1 MTNRIERCAPAGAC
15 SPKIEANAMP
25 NVEKP
30 VEPVSLAVYNAS
42 MAANGRE
49 IERKYL
55 LRGLPADVSRHP
67 SVLIDQGYIPG
78 AAVRERVRRTQNGST
93 LRYFRT
99 IKVGSGIERF
109 EFEEETTDTFF
120 VAVWP
125 LTEGHRVRKR
135 RYMVP
140 SGDKTWE
147 VDEFLDRDDLVL
159 AEIELEHAEESATP
173 PPAIAAMIVRE
184 VTNEPG
190 FSNYRLSR

>member
-1 MTNRIERCAPAGAC
+1 MPVASGAVESVSCAEYIA
-15 SPKIEANAMP
+15 
-25 NVEKP
+25 
-30 VEPVSLAVYNAS
+30 L

-55 LRGLPADVSRHP
+55 LRGLPADVSQHP

-78 AAVRERVRRTQNGST
+78 TSVRERVRRTQDNST

-99 IKVGSGIERF
+99 IKVGTGIERF

-125 LTEGHRVRKR
+125 LTEGHRIRKR
-135 RYMVP
+135 RYLFP

-147 VDEFLDRDDLVL
+147 VDEFLDRDAFFL
-159 AEIELEHAEESATP
+159 AEIELERADESVTP
-173 PPAIAAMIVRE
+173 PPAIAAVIERE
-184 VTNEPG
+184 VTDEPG
-190 FSNYRLSR
+190 YSNYRLSR

>member
-1 MTNRIERCAPAGAC
+1 
-15 SPKIEANAMP
+15 
-25 NVEKP
+25 
-30 VEPVSLAVYNAS
+30 

-55 LRGLPADVSRHP
+55 LRGLPADVAQYP
-67 SVLIDQGYIPG
+67 SVIIDQGYIPG
-78 AAVRERVRRTQNGST
+78 TAVRERVRRTQDGAT
-93 LRYFRT
+93 LRYYRT
-99 IKVGSGIERF
+99 VKVGNGIERF

-140 SGDKTWE
+140 NGERIWE
-147 VDEFLDRDDLVL
+147 IDEFLDRESFAL
-159 AEIELEHAEESATP
+159 AEIELERADEPVVP
-173 PPAIAAMIVRE
+173 PAAIAAVIVRD
-184 VTNEPG
+184 VTDEPG

>member
-1 MTNRIERCAPAGAC
+1 MPVASGAV
-15 SPKIEANAMP
+15 EA
-25 NVEKP
+25 
-30 VEPVSLAVYNAS
+30 VSLAVYNPL

-55 LRGLPADVSRHP
+55 LRGLPADVSQHAF
-67 SVLIDQGYIPG
+67 VLIDQGYIPG
-78 AAVRERVRRTQNGST
+78 TAVRERVRRTQDGST

-99 IKVGSGIERF
+99 IKVGTGIERF

-125 LTEGHRVRKR
+125 LTEGHRIRKR
-135 RYMVP
+135 RYMIP
-140 SGDKTWE
+140 NGERTWE
-147 VDEFLDRDDLVL
+147 IDEFLDRDALVL
-159 AEIELEHAEESATP
+159 AEIELERADEPVTP

-184 VTNEPG
+184 VTDEPG

>member
-1 MTNRIERCAPAGAC
+1 
-15 SPKIEANAMP
+15 
-25 NVEKP
+25 
-30 VEPVSLAVYNAS
+30 

-49 IERKYL
+49 IERKFL
-55 LRGLPADVSRHP
+55 LHGLPRDVSQHA

-78 AAVRERVRRTQNGST
+78 TAVRERVRRTQHGST

-125 LTEGHRVRKR
+125 LTEGHRIRKR
-135 RYMVP
+135 RYMIP
-140 SGDKTWE
+140 NGDRTWE
-147 VDEFLDRDDLVL
+147 IDEFLDRDALVI
-159 AEIELEHAEESATP
+159 AEIELERADEPVTP
-173 PPAIAAMIVRE
+173 PPAIAAVIVRE
-184 VTNEPG
+184 VTDEPG

>member
-1 MTNRIERCAPAGAC
+1 
-15 SPKIEANAMP
+15 
-25 NVEKP
+25 
-30 VEPVSLAVYNAS
+30 

-55 LRGLPADVSRHP
+55 LRGLPADVARYP
-67 SVLIDQGYIPG
+67 SVIIDQGYIPG
-78 AAVRERVRRTQNGST
+78 TAVRERVRRTQDGAT
-93 LRYFRT
+93 LRYYRT
-99 IKVGSGIERF
+99 VKVGNGIERF

-140 SGDKTWE
+140 NGERTWE
-147 VDEFLDRDDLVL
+147 IDEFLDRESFAL
-159 AEIELEHAEESATP
+159 AEIELERADEPVVP
-173 PPAIAAMIVRE
+173 PAAIAAVIVRD
-184 VTNEPG
+184 VTDEPG

>member
-15 SPKIEANAMP
+15 SAKIEANAMP
-25 NVEKP
+25 NVSQP
-30 VEPVSLAVYNAS
+30 VEPVSIAVYNPL

-49 IERKYL
+49 IERKFL

-78 AAVRERVRRTQNGST
+78 TAVRERVRRTQDGST

-99 IKVGSGIERF
+99 IKVGTGIERF
-109 EFEEETTDTFF
+109 EFEEETTETFF

-140 SGDKTWE
+140 SGGKTWE
-147 VDEFLDRDDLVL
+147 VDEFLDRHAFFL
-159 AEIELEHAEESATP
+159 AEIELERADESVTP
-173 PPAIAAMIVRE
+173 PAEIAAVIVRE
-184 VTNEPG
+184 VTDEPG

>member
-1 MTNRIERCAPAGAC
+1 
-15 SPKIEANAMP
+15 MP
-25 NVEKP
+25 SAFDP
-30 VEPVSLAVYNAS
+30 VEAASVADYNAL

-55 LRGLPADVSRHP
+55 LRGLPADVSQHP
-67 SVLIDQGYIPG
+67 SVIIDQGYVPG
-78 AAVRERVRRTQNGST
+78 TAVRERVRRTQSGST

-135 RYMVP
+135 RYNIP
-140 SGDKTWE
+140 SGDKIWE
-147 VDEFLDRDDLVL
+147 VDEFLDRDAFFL
-159 AEIELEHAEESATP
+159 AEIELERADEPVSP
-173 PPAIAAMIVRE
+173 PSAIAAVIVRE
-184 VTNEPG
+184 VTDEPG

>member
-1 MTNRIERCAPAGAC
+1 M
-15 SPKIEANAMP
+15 
-25 NVEKP
+25 
-30 VEPVSLAVYNAS
+30 LL

-55 LRGLPADVSRHP
+55 LRGLPADVLQHP
-67 SVLIDQGYIPG
+67 SVIIDQGYIPG
-78 AAVRERVRRTQNGST
+78 AAVRERVRRTQDGST

-99 IKVGSGIERF
+99 IKVGSGVERF

-135 RYMVP
+135 RYMIP
-140 SGDKTWE
+140 SGERIWE
-147 VDEFLDRDDLVL
+147 VDEFLDRDAFVL
-159 AEIELEHAEESATP
+159 AEIELERADEPVTP
-173 PPAIAAMIVRE
+173 PPAIAAVIIRE
-184 VTNEPG
+184 VTDEPG

>member
-1 MTNRIERCAPAGAC
+1 
-15 SPKIEANAMP
+15 
-25 NVEKP
+25 
-30 VEPVSLAVYNAS
+30 
-42 MAANGRE
+42 MAANERE

-55 LRGLPADVSRHP
+55 LRGLPADVLQHA
-67 SVLIDQGYIPG
+67 SVIIDQGYIPG
-78 AAVRERVRRTQNGST
+78 TAVRERVRRTQDGSM

-135 RYMVP
+135 RYMMP
-140 SGDKTWE
+140 SGDRTWE
-147 VDEFLDRDDLVL
+147 VDEFLDRDAFVL
-159 AEIELEHAEESATP
+159 AEIELERADEPVTP
-173 PPAIAAMIVRE
+173 PPAIAAVIVRE
-184 VTNEPG
+184 VTDEPE